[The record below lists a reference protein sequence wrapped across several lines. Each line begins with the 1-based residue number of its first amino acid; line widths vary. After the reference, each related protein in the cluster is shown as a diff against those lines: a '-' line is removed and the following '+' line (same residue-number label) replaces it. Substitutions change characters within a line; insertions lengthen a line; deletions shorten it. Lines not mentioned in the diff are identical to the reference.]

1 MNALDDKFLCP
12 QSRFAGMNDEE
23 LNEASESNDINILAT
38 GKESGHTIFETS
50 DNKLIMHI
58 GHPEYAASRFAEEA
72 IRDKDNPNVPNVA
85 NFDYN
90 NPINSW
96 RMHRNIFFQQWINF
110 CYKSIS

>member
-1 MNALDDKFLCP
+1 MLDLLFERMNPHLEKNQFIC
-12 QSRFAGMNDEE
+12 G
-23 LNEASESNDINILAT
+23 ESFSIADIT
-38 GKESGHTIFETS
+38 GHTIFETS
-50 DNKLIMHI
+50 DHKLLMHI